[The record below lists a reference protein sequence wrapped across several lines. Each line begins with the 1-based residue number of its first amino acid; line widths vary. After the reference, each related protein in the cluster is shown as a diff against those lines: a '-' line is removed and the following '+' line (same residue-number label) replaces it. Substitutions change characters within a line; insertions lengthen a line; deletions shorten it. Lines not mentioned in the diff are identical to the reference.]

1 MRQRSSG
8 AHDSRIGAGKRYTR
22 LRVETPLRR
31 PDSTSATLT
40 VFMSTTPSGA
50 LAGSGTLSSLIE
62 ARFGENVEVPEALER
77 DPELTGLAAHR
88 SHRSFTSEP
97 VPPVVLRALLAAAF
111 SAPAKSDLQQSCVVH
126 VSGRSDRERIAA
138 LIPSMPWIAD
148 APVLLVFCGDNR
160 RIRRICALRGIRF
173 ANDHFDSFF
182 NAAVDAGLVMA
193 GFIRAAQAAGLGC
206 CPLSA
211 VRNHADEVSR
221 MLELPDYVF
230 PVAGVVAGYPAKERK
245 ITPRLPLDAF
255 VHVDRYDDGDFEQ
268 WIASYD
274 ERRHAALPL
283 GPGRQRD
290 PVRFGRVGF
299 YGWSEDKARQ
309 VAVSECHDFGD
320 FVRSKRFRLD

>member
-1 MRQRSSG
+1 
-8 AHDSRIGAGKRYTR
+8 
-22 LRVETPLRR
+22 
-31 PDSTSATLT
+31 
-40 VFMSTTPSGA
+40 MSD
-50 LAGSGTLSSLIE
+50 TLSSLIR
-62 ARFGENVEVPEALER
+62 ARFGERVDVPERLER
-77 DPELTGLAAHR
+77 NPELTGLAAHR
-88 SHRSFTSEP
+88 SHRAFTSEP
-97 VPPVVLRALLAAAF
+97 VPPELLRTLLASAF

-126 VSGRSDRERIAA
+126 VGARSIQARIAS

-160 RIRRICALRGIRF
+160 RIRRICELRGTAF
-173 ANDHFDSFF
+173 ANDHLDSFL

-211 VRNHADEVSR
+211 VRNHAAEVSR
-221 MLELPDYVF
+221 MLGLPDHVF
-230 PVAGVVAGYPAKERK
+230 PVAGMVAGYPAKERR

-255 VHVDRYDDGDFEQ
+255 VHHDCYDDSGFER

-274 ERRHAALPL
+274 ARRHAALPL
-283 GPGRQRD
+283 DPDRQRD
-290 PVRFGRVGF
+290 PDRFGRADF

-309 VAVSECHDFGD
+309 VAVGERGDFGA